1 MAVADRRS
9 RFFDPGY
16 LSLHQLA
23 ALLVVV
29 HENGKDVFL
38 DPGQKFLPYG
48 QLHWAHTFTGGLLET
63 PSSATTSVVTPAND
77 PKQAVRAR
85 LADLILDAHG
95 AATGSVKILMNGPS
109 ALHWRQANLA
119 AGSQQLQTMVGEL
132 LHSALP
138 QGITWSNPQVR
149 GLSTSEGFVEIAA
162 QVSGRLGQPDGQRL
176 RLPGFF
182 FAMQESNGLLT
193 EQGRTQTVAMRY
205 TGQEID
211 NAVFH
216 LPAGYVVESTPQ
228 NQQLPWPGHAALV
241 ITSQSGTGMLTV
253 KRIFAEG
260 FVLLPPQDF
269 PALQAFYQKVAAADQ
284 QPVVLALAAGAAGN

>member
-138 QGITWSNPQVR
+138 QGITSSNPQIR
-149 GLSTSEGFVEIAA
+149 GLGTPDGFVEIVA
-162 QVSGRLGQPDGQRL
+162 QVSGQLGHLDGKQM

-182 FAMQESNGLLT
+182 FAMQESNDLLAEKT
-193 EQGRTQTVAMRY
+193 RTQPIAMRY
-205 TGQEID
+205 AGQEID

-216 LPAGYVVESTPQ
+216 LPPGIAVESAPQ

-241 ITSQSGTGMLTV
+241 VTTQPGAGVLNV